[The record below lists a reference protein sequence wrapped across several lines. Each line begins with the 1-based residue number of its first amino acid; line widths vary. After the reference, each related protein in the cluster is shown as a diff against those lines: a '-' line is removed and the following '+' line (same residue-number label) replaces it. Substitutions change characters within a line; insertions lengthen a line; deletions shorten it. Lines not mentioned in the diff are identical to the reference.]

1 MNWFRRVMAAM
12 LAMSVL
18 TVSGCANTGKED
30 REPDVPDVPDVADMP
45 ESEPEETS
53 EDSAGEK
60 DVGGESAVG
69 EELIEGPAPELPAG
83 ELALPA
89 DNRQFEIGFARQ
101 VLSLCSGYA
110 AENDRSLLEEAG
122 FEVLAQNNFDKA
134 ADDPAH
140 TCAYTIGGKT
150 VEYNGAERTLL
161 LVAIRGTNAGEWYS
175 NFDIAESQSDDAVFA
190 ENFLF
195 AAEDVL
201 LGLTEVLKTQRAPL
215 VLVCGHSRGAACANL
230 LALLLNAQIG
240 ADNVIAYTFATP
252 NTFRGEDPGVD
263 CSNIF
268 NLINPGDIVTKM
280 PLEGWGYHRLGTDVL
295 LPGEADA
302 EKKVNEA
309 AGTMLELAPTISQY
323 YGERHSLTEAGLSD
337 DGVTAFEMML
347 IFARSLAGTGTDTQS
362 VGFGEVSEE
371 SDFALPFR
379 LLDEAMKEGG
389 GAAGVVGQHM
399 PAKYQKLMAEYG
411 E

>member
-30 REPDVPDVPDVADMP
+30 REPDVPDVADMP

-53 EDSAGEK
+53 EDSADEES
-60 DVGGESAVG
+60 GGENSEAWDELLEESAT
-69 EELIEGPAPELPAG
+69 ELPVG
-83 ELALPA
+83 ELALPES
-89 DNRQFEIGFARQ
+89 NRQFEPELARQ
-101 VLSLCSGYA
+101 LLSLCSGHT
-110 AENDRSLLEEAG
+110 AENERKLLENAG
-122 FEVLAQNNFDKA
+122 FEVLVQNNFDKA

-268 NLINPGDIVTKM
+268 NVINPGDIVTKL
-280 PLEGWGYHRLGTDVL
+280 PLEGWGYRRLGTDVL
-295 LPGEADA
+295 LAGEVDA
-302 EKKVNEA
+302 EKKADDAV
-309 AGTMLELAPTISQY
+309 GTMLELAPTISQY

>member
-18 TVSGCANTGKED
+18 TVSGCANTRKED
-30 REPDVPDVPDVADMP
+30 REPDMPEVTDMP
-45 ESEPEETS
+45 ESAPES
-53 EDSAGEK
+53 AGEDSAVEK
-60 DVGGESAVG
+60 SAAWDELTEES
-69 EELIEGPAPELPAG
+69 APELPAG

-101 VLSLCSGYA
+101 VLSLCSGHT
-110 AENDRSLLEEAG
+110 AENERSLLEEAG
-122 FEVLAQNNFDKA
+122 FEVLVQNNFDKA

-150 VEYNGAERTLL
+150 VEYNGMARTLL
-161 LVAIRGTNAGEWYS
+161 LVAIRGTDSGEWYS
-175 NFDIAESQSDDAVFA
+175 NFDFAESQSDDAVFA

-215 VLVCGHSRGAACANL
+215 VIVCGHSRGAACANL
-230 LALLLNAQIG
+230 LALLLNAQMG
-240 ADNVIAYTFATP
+240 ADNIIAYTFATP

-268 NLINPGDIVTKM
+268 NVINPGDIVTKL
-280 PLEGWGYHRLGTDVL
+280 PLEGWGCRRVGTDVIL
-295 LPGEADA
+295 SGEADA
-302 EKKVNEA
+302 VEKAEDA
-309 AGTMLELAPTISQY
+309 AETMLELAPTISQY
-323 YGERHSLTEAGLSD
+323 YGERHSLTEAGVSD
-337 DGVTAFEMML
+337 DGVTAFELML
-347 IFARSLAGTGTDTQS
+347 IFARSLAGMGAETDAQS
-362 VGFGEVSEE
+362 IGFGEVSEE
-371 SDFALPFR
+371 SDFAPLFR
-379 LLDEAMKEGG
+379 LLDGAMENGG
-389 GAAGVVGQHM
+389 EGAAGAARQHM
-399 PAKYQKLMAEYG
+399 PATYQKLLAEYG

>member
-1 MNWFRRVMAAM
+1 MNWFGRALAVLLALSFLAA
-12 LAMSVL
+12 
-18 TVSGCANTGKED
+18 SGCANTGKED
-30 REPDVPDVPDVADMP
+30 REPDVPDVADMP

-101 VLSLCSGYA
+101 VLSLCSGHT
-110 AENDRSLLEEAG
+110 AENERKLLENAG
-122 FEVLAQNNFDKA
+122 FEVLVQNNFDKA

-140 TCAYTIGGKT
+140 TCAYTIGAKT

-161 LVAIRGTNAGEWYS
+161 LVAIRGTNAVEWYS

-240 ADNVIAYTFATP
+240 ADNVMAYTFATP

-389 GAAGVVGQHM
+389 EGAVGAAGQHM

>member
-18 TVSGCANTGKED
+18 TVSGCANTRKED
-30 REPDVPDVPDVADMP
+30 REPDVPDVADMP

-101 VLSLCSGYA
+101 VLSLCSGHT
-110 AENDRSLLEEAG
+110 AENERKLLENAG
-122 FEVLAQNNFDKA
+122 FEVLVQNNFDKA

-140 TCAYTIGGKT
+140 TCAYTIGAKT

-195 AAEDVL
+195 TAEDVL

-268 NLINPGDIVTKM
+268 NLINPGDIVTKL

-399 PAKYQKLMAEYG
+399 PEKYQQLMAEYG

>member
-18 TVSGCANTGKED
+18 TVSGCANTRKED
-30 REPDVPDVPDVADMP
+30 REPDVPDVADMP

-89 DNRQFEIGFARQ
+89 DNRQFKIGIARQ
-101 VLSLCSGYA
+101 VLSLCSGHT

-122 FEVLAQNNFDKA
+122 CEVLVQNNFDKA

-140 TCAYTIGGKT
+140 TCAYTIGAKT

-195 AAEDVL
+195 TAEDVL

-389 GAAGVVGQHM
+389 EGAAGAAGQHM

>member
-1 MNWFRRVMAAM
+1 MNWFGRALAVLLALSFLAA
-12 LAMSVL
+12 
-18 TVSGCANTGKED
+18 SGCANTGKED
-30 REPDVPDVPDVADMP
+30 REPDVPDVADMP

-101 VLSLCSGYA
+101 VLSLCSGHT
-110 AENDRSLLEEAG
+110 AENERKLLENAG
-122 FEVLAQNNFDKA
+122 FEVLVQNNFDKA

-140 TCAYTIGGKT
+140 TCAYTIGAKT

-195 AAEDVL
+195 TAEDVL

-268 NLINPGDIVTKM
+268 NLINPGDIVTKL

-389 GAAGVVGQHM
+389 GAAGAAGQHM

>member
-18 TVSGCANTGKED
+18 TVSGCANTRKED
-30 REPDVPDVPDVADMP
+30 REPDVPDVADMP

-83 ELALPA
+83 ELALPES
-89 DNRQFEIGFARQ
+89 NRQFEPELARQ
-101 VLSLCSGYA
+101 LLSLCSGHT
-110 AENDRSLLEEAG
+110 AENERKLLENAG
-122 FEVLAQNNFDKA
+122 FEVLVQNNFDKA

-140 TCAYTIGGKT
+140 TCAYTIGAKT

-195 AAEDVL
+195 TAEDVL

-268 NLINPGDIVTKM
+268 NLINPGDIVTKL

-389 GAAGVVGQHM
+389 EGAVGAAGQHM